1 MKRMSLLHLGLLV
14 ILALM
19 LVACQPVATEMAA
32 EMPEGAEA
40 PPTASPEATA
50 ARTHTTQFDASKYA
64 KVYVYTIEEIENEG
78 RSLLHISYPV
88 TEQDAINTRMEEVSQ
103 QFIDEYR
110 ATAAEIEA
118 AYLEYKKDTGREA
131 ATFITHY
138 RQSFDVSIANENVI
152 FFDLERSIHTGG
164 TGNSYVIGYIFDRRS
179 GAELA
184 IADLF
189 VDASY
194 LERLSDLSREA
205 LAERIGKEDLASD
218 LDWVEDGTEPT
229 AENFDNILFKE
240 DGTVLVRF
248 DKYQVAAGLEGV
260 VEIVLPVDAIAD
272 LLTPEFRELL
282 GVEADEE
289 TQTGEFD
296 TLVGQASAENGT
308 FAAAIP
314 SQANGMARARLG
326 SAAGMQVT
334 YLGVMEVDWAS
345 LFQAKA
351 AAADE
356 INCYEVACV
365 ALTFDDGPS
374 VYTEGLLDILQE
386 HEVQVTFFILG
397 QSARI
402 QSETVSRM
410 FAEGHQI
417 GNHTWNHPNLTQLSD
432 ELIQQQIQQT
442 DDIVTQVIGQPTQHL
457 RPPYGAYND
466 RVMAVSGLPII
477 FWSVDPLDWKD
488 RDAEIVAA
496 RIIESPAG
504 AIILA
509 HDIHKTTVA
518 AVPAIIEAL
527 HKRGIHFVTVTKL
540 FEPQALVSGSVYSS
554 QPDSPS
560 E

>member
-1 MKRMSLLHLGLLV
+1 MKRMSLSHLGLLV

-32 EMPEGAEA
+32 EMPEGAEG
-40 PPTASPEATA
+40 PTASPEAKA

-118 AYLEYKKDTGREA
+118 AYLEYKKETGREA
-131 ATFITHY
+131 ATFMTHY

-194 LERLSDLSREA
+194 RERLSDLSREA
-205 LAERIGKEDLASD
+205 LVERIGKEDLASD

-248 DKYQVAAGLEGV
+248 DKYQVAAGVEGV

-345 LFQAKA
+345 LFQAMA
-351 AAADE
+351 AEEDE

>member
-1 MKRMSLLHLGLLV
+1 MKSKRIVSWS
-14 ILALM
+14 ILNCLM
-19 LVACQPVATEMAA
+19 IWLSACQPIPVQPAA
-32 EMPEGAEA
+32 AEA

-88 TEQDAINTRMEEVSQ
+88 TEQDAINARMEEVSQ

-110 ATAAEIEA
+110 ASAAANEES
-118 AYLEYKKDTGREA
+118 YQKYKKDTGREA
-131 ATFITHY
+131 ATFIIHY

-205 LAERIGKEDLASD
+205 LVERIGKEDLASD

-248 DKYQVAAGLEGV
+248 DKYQVAAGVEGV

-345 LFQAKA
+345 LFQAMA
-351 AAADE
+351 AEEDE

-402 QSETVSRM
+402 QSETVSRI

>member
-1 MKRMSLLHLGLLV
+1 MKRMSLSHLGLLV

-64 KVYVYTIEEIENEG
+64 KVYVYTIEEIENDG

-248 DKYQVAAGLEGV
+248 DKYQVAAGVEGV

-345 LFQAKA
+345 LFQAMA
-351 AAADE
+351 AEEDE

-402 QSETVSRM
+402 QSETVSRI

>member
-1 MKRMSLLHLGLLV
+1 MKSKRIVSWS
-14 ILALM
+14 ILNCLM
-19 LVACQPVATEMAA
+19 IWLSACQPIPVQPAA
-32 EMPEGAEA
+32 AEA

-248 DKYQVAAGLEGV
+248 DKYQVAAGVEGV

-345 LFQAKA
+345 LFQAMA
-351 AAADE
+351 AEEDE

-402 QSETVSRM
+402 QSETVSRI

>member
-1 MKRMSLLHLGLLV
+1 MKRMSLSHLGLLV

-32 EMPEGAEA
+32 EMPEGAEG
-40 PPTASPEATA
+40 PTASPEATA

-64 KVYVYTIEEIENEG
+64 KVYVYTIEEIENDG

-326 SAAGMQVT
+326 SAPGMQVT

-345 LFQAKA
+345 LFQAMA
-351 AAADE
+351 AEEDE

-386 HEVQVTFFILG
+386 HKVQVTFFILG

-442 DDIVTQVIGQPTQHL
+442 DDIVIQIIGQPTQHL

>member
-1 MKRMSLLHLGLLV
+1 M
-14 ILALM
+14 
-19 LVACQPVATEMAA
+19 
-32 EMPEGAEA
+32 
-40 PPTASPEATA
+40 
-50 ARTHTTQFDASKYA
+50 
-64 KVYVYTIEEIENEG
+64 
-78 RSLLHISYPV
+78 
-88 TEQDAINTRMEEVSQ
+88 
-103 QFIDEYR
+103 
-110 ATAAEIEA
+110 
-118 AYLEYKKDTGREA
+118 
-131 ATFITHY
+131 
-138 RQSFDVSIANENVI
+138 
-152 FFDLERSIHTGG
+152 
-164 TGNSYVIGYIFDRRS
+164 
-179 GAELA
+179 
-184 IADLF
+184 
-189 VDASY
+189 
-194 LERLSDLSREA
+194 
-205 LAERIGKEDLASD
+205 
-218 LDWVEDGTEPT
+218 
-229 AENFDNILFKE
+229 
-240 DGTVLVRF
+240 
-248 DKYQVAAGLEGV
+248 
-260 VEIVLPVDAIAD
+260 DAIAD

-351 AAADE
+351 AAEDE

-466 RVMAVSGLPII
+466 RVMGGIRSADNLLERRSIGLER
-477 FWSVDPLDWKD
+477 SRRGD
-488 RDAEIVAA
+488 RCGQNHRVAG
-496 RIIESPAG
+496 RGDHPGPRHPQDHRSRG
-504 AIILA
+504 TC
-509 HDIHKTTVA
+509 DYR
-518 AVPAIIEAL
+518 
-527 HKRGIHFVTVTKL
+527 KRCI
-540 FEPQALVSGSVYSS
+540 
-554 QPDSPS
+554 S
-560 E
+560 EGYTS

>member
-1 MKRMSLLHLGLLV
+1 MKRMSLSHLGLLV

-32 EMPEGAEA
+32 EMPEGAEG
-40 PPTASPEATA
+40 PTASPEATA

-64 KVYVYTIEEIENEG
+64 KVYVYTIEEIENDG

-118 AYLEYKKDTGREA
+118 AYLEYKKETGREA

-138 RQSFDVSIANENVI
+138 RQSFDVSIANENAI

-248 DKYQVAAGLEGV
+248 DKYQVAAGVEGV

-282 GVEADEE
+282 GVEADEG

-351 AAADE
+351 AAEDE

-540 FEPQALVSGSVYSS
+540 FEPQTLVSGSVYSS

>member
-1 MKRMSLLHLGLLV
+1 MKRMSLSHLGLLV

-32 EMPEGAEA
+32 EMPEGAEG
-40 PPTASPEATA
+40 PTASPEATA

-131 ATFITHY
+131 ATFIIHY

-194 LERLSDLSREA
+194 RERLSDLSREA

-248 DKYQVAAGLEGV
+248 DKYQVAAGVEGV

-345 LFQAKA
+345 LFQAMA
-351 AAADE
+351 AEEDE

-417 GNHTWNHPNLTQLSD
+417 GNHTWHHPNLTQLSD

-442 DDIVTQVIGQPTQHL
+442 DDIVIQIIGQPTQHL

>member
-1 MKRMSLLHLGLLV
+1 MKSKRIVSWS
-14 ILALM
+14 ILNCLM
-19 LVACQPVATEMAA
+19 IWLSACQPIPVQPAA
-32 EMPEGAEA
+32 AEA

-118 AYLEYKKDTGREA
+118 AYLDYKKDTGREA

-205 LAERIGKEDLASD
+205 LVERIGKEDLASD

-248 DKYQVAAGLEGV
+248 DKYQVAAGVEGV

-345 LFQAKA
+345 LFQAMA
-351 AAADE
+351 AEEDE

-402 QSETVSRM
+402 QSETVSRI

-540 FEPQALVSGSVYSS
+540 FEPHALVSGSVYSS

>member
-1 MKRMSLLHLGLLV
+1 MKSKRIVSWS
-14 ILALM
+14 ILNCLM
-19 LVACQPVATEMAA
+19 IWLSACQPIPVQPAA
-32 EMPEGAEA
+32 AEA

-88 TEQDAINTRMEEVSQ
+88 TEQDAINARMEEVSQ

-110 ATAAEIEA
+110 ASAAANEES
-118 AYLEYKKDTGREA
+118 YQKYKKDTGREA
-131 ATFITHY
+131 ATFIIHY

-248 DKYQVAAGLEGV
+248 DKYQVAAGVEGV

-345 LFQAKA
+345 LFQAMA
-351 AAADE
+351 AEEDE

-402 QSETVSRM
+402 QSETVSRI